1 METILSQSHYDRHTE
16 SQNDGERNLPSK
28 RLDTLRG
35 DHVNYTHTKGKTV
48 RFETCT
54 TDILAVLFDRDE
66 FTFSRTRTQHSY
78 RRPILKY
85 DNMSEYFK
93 RAGTTFARALASL
106 GTWASGVTSHN
117 PNVRSDMYKHLIA
130 QIRGT
135 SAPLRHAGESVLYQH
150 IAGLWIRLVEDF
162 SVQREEWSIGDL
174 VLYNHAAQ
182 VIGIILTNHRFLE
195 KLEVLDVQSL
205 VLEVLGRVD
214 AHLDGSAPLEVCR
227 KGTRD

>member
-1 METILSQSHYDRHTE
+1 MEKILSQSHSETHTE
-16 SQNDGERNLPSK
+16 SQNDDERNLPSK
-28 RLDTLRG
+28 RLDRLTS
-35 DHVNYTHTKGKTV
+35 DHVNHNHAKGKTV

-66 FTFSRTRTQHSY
+66 FTFSRTNTRRVH

-117 PNVRSDMYKHLIA
+117 PNVRSDMYKHLVA
-130 QIRGT
+130 QIRGG
-135 SAPLRHAGESVLYQH
+135 SAHLRHAGESVLYQH

-195 KLEVLDVQSL
+195 KVEVLDVQSL
-205 VLEVLGRVD
+205 VLEILGRVD
-214 AHLDGSAPLEVCR
+214 AHFDGSAPLGVCR
-227 KGTRD
+227 QGKRN